1 MQEWI
6 QFFVALLATTVQWL
20 TQMQI
25 VGVPVF
31 WILIAGFILTVLVRA
46 LLFKP

>member
-6 QFFVALLATTVQWL
+6 QFFVALLATSVQWL

-25 VGVPVF
+25 AGVPVF
-31 WILIAGFILTVLVRA
+31 WILIAGFILTVLVRS

>member
-6 QFFVALLATTVQWL
+6 QFFVALLATSVQWL

-25 VGVPVF
+25 AGVPVF
-31 WILIAGFILTVLVRA
+31 WILVAGFILTVLVHA

>member
-6 QFFVALLATTVQWL
+6 QFFVALLATSVQWL

-31 WILIAGFILTVLVRA
+31 WVLIAGFILTVLVRA

>member
-31 WILIAGFILTVLVRA
+31 WILIAGFILGVLIRA

>member
-31 WILIAGFILTVLVRA
+31 WILIAGFILTILVRA

>member
-31 WILIAGFILTVLVRA
+31 WILIAGFILGVLVRA

>member
-31 WILIAGFILTVLVRA
+31 WILISGFILGVLIRA

>member
-6 QFFVALLATTVQWL
+6 QFFVALLATIVQWL

-25 VGVPVF
+25 AGVPIF
-31 WILIAGFILTVLVRA
+31 WILIAGFILTILVRA

>member
-31 WILIAGFILTVLVRA
+31 WVLIAGFILGVLVRA

>member
-1 MQEWI
+1 MQDWI
-6 QFFVALLATTVQWL
+6 RFFIALLATCVQWL

-25 VGVPVF
+25 AGVPVF